1 MNVRPRPFSA
11 ALKILI
17 LQCGTQDWK
26 GIIEFNTYAPQQAEV
41 KSFHRIESNKTIS
54 FQWLL
59 SGKWIPFMI
68 GLTTEIE
75 FIQRKKVEKNGIKH
89 HNFSKFPASHSK
101 KFKTSPIHKTNLF
114 IDNTK
119 N

>member
-1 MNVRPRPFSA
+1 
-11 ALKILI
+11 
-17 LQCGTQDWK
+17 
-26 GIIEFNTYAPQQAEV
+26 
-41 KSFHRIESNKTIS
+41 
-54 FQWLL
+54 
-59 SGKWIPFMI
+59 MI